1 MQRIASAALLMLVL
15 PVAQAQPVKCVGADG
30 KVRYVDAAQAG
41 VECKPVEN
49 KLEIAPGAPVPAGAR
64 AKPAA
69 PDHSAGRVQEAENR
83 LAEARRQL
91 AEQEAT
97 RSGDERNYA
106 RVQERLKPYQ
116 DAVQAAEQELEL
128 ARRGDR

>member
-1 MQRIASAALLMLVL
+1 MQRIAFAVLLALLL
-15 PVAQAQPVKCVGADG
+15 PVTHAQPVKCVGKDG

-41 VECKPVEN
+41 DECKPVEN
-49 KLEIAPGAPVPAGAR
+49 RLEVAPGAPTAAR
-64 AKPAA
+64 PKPAA
-69 PDHSAGRVQEAENR
+69 APPDQSAERIQAAEKR

-106 RVQERLKPYQ
+106 RMLERLKPYQ
-116 DAVQAAEQELEL
+116 DAVENAQQELEM